1 MNKKWLI
8 GLILLV
14 IVAFGLYK
22 LSQSNLVGSQKLT
35 SAVALA
41 TSTTCPAGTQIGDI
55 DGNGKINVF
64 DVQLFEIN
72 KASADFAKKYP
83 CADIK
88 GNGILTASEKQT
100 LINCLASKNCSS
112 IAPRQVSVAT
122 SPARLSSSSPA
133 ISAPRAVV
141 TVNEIQVSRGHQ
153 VVVFAS
159 SSPVWKT
166 ASSSLT
172 FTVNNRRTVPIFLS
186 TNVSFALQTRISGGP
201 GRTSY
206 LNTIA
211 RPGHLAGDIAQSYII
226 PSGASRSFTYNY
238 FFENFLNRNVS
249 RSLTITQI
257 NYGLGQE
264 LGTGTGQN
272 AQYRIT
278 AGLRALTVSVP

>member
-1 MNKKWLI
+1 MSKKWLV

-14 IVAFGLYK
+14 IIAFGLYK

-72 KASADFAKKYP
+72 KASADFTKKYP

-100 LINCLASKNCSS
+100 LINCLASKNCSL
-112 IAPRQVSVAT
+112 I
-122 SPARLSSSSPA
+122 SP
-133 ISAPRAVV
+133 PRAAV
-141 TVNEIQVSRGHQ
+141 TVDGIQVSRGFQ
-153 VVVFAS
+153 VVVSA

-172 FTVNNRRTVPIFLS
+172 FTVNNRRAVPIFLS
-186 TNVSFALQTRISGGP
+186 TNVSFALKTRISGGP

-206 LNTIA
+206 RNTIA
-211 RPGHLAGDIAQSYII
+211 SPGHLAGDTAQSYII
-226 PSGASRSFTYNY
+226 PSGSSRSFTYNY
-238 FFENFLNRNVS
+238 FFENPLNRNVS
-249 RSLTITQI
+249 RSLTITQV
-257 NYGLGQE
+257 NYGLGRE

-278 AGLRALTVSVP
+278 AGLQALTVSVP